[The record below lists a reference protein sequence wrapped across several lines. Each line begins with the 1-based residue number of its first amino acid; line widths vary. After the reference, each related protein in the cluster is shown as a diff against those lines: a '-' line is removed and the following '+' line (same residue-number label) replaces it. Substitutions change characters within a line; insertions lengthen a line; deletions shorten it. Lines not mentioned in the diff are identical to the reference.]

1 MVKKVPAIVELL
13 IVFWAFSILE
23 LVIVALSIPKKA
35 NKVAVVVIVIE
46 LKSDSPLKLGTLKL
60 PASM

>member
-1 MVKKVPAIVELL
+1 MVKKVPAMVEFL
-13 IVFWAFSILE
+13 IVFWAFSIFE
-23 LVIVALSIPKKA
+23 LVIVALSIPRKA

-60 PASM
+60 PESM